1 MRRVDR
7 EWFVGDDLEGGSCLV
22 FGATLV
28 TFARKCWERTASPMI
43 VGGDSWPVP
52 SGFSANRPA

>member
-7 EWFVGDDLEGGSCLV
+7 ECFVVNDLEVGSCHV
-22 FGATLV
+22 FEVTLV

-43 VGGDSWPVP
+43 VGGVSWPVL